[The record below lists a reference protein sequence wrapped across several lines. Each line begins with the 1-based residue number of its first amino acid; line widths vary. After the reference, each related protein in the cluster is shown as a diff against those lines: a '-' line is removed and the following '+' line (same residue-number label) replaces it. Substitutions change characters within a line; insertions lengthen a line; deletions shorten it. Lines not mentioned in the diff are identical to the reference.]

1 MSTKFITTKFFIP
14 QSRKKI
20 VNREYLINLL
30 NDGIDRKLILVS
42 APAGYGKTS
51 LIVSWLEKQQMPVTW
66 VSIDSGDNDFYRFF
80 GYMLEALHR
89 VIPPVGNELLQL
101 LDSGMPPSEDDFV
114 ELVLIELSTLST
126 DCILV
131 IDDYHLINNPDIHE
145 SFFQIIERSPKELH
159 FVICSRTDSLFSVS
173 KLRSSGELLELTQ
186 RDLSLTIDESFIFM
200 NKVMGMGLQ
209 SVDIA
214 FLHERTEGWL
224 VGMQMA
230 AIYLKNVS
238 DPTSFIHSLKGD
250 NRFIGDYLVDEVL
263 SGSPVTL
270 QDFLLRTSVLNR
282 MEASLCNYVLQIE
295 NSQELLE
302 FVDKQRMFIV
312 PLDDKRGWFR
322 YHHLFGEML
331 YARLLHRSPEL
342 VKDLYHRA
350 GNWKAAHGMKEEAI
364 DYLLNANDF
373 TRAAVL
379 IEEISLNL
387 VSHGRWNQVLN
398 WYSRI
403 PEIEFH
409 KLHEL
414 WMTYFMTLLNAG
426 LIVDM
431 SAKLKELSTIDFTL
445 LDLSEEDIN
454 RVRGELA
461 AFQGVIHLHS
471 KADPLLANKSL
482 KLAFECF
489 SSDASYRLAFARNNY
504 AVSCLLLGEIEK
516 AHPIF
521 ERNVLWGNQNKLSQS
536 IVMGTSY
543 LADAEMMAGNLHRAD
558 GLIQSVIRFAH
569 EKGLEHG
576 ALFSKANL
584 VMGSLFFEWNKL
596 DDALLYITDGIRL
609 AEKGGY
615 LEQLLPAYAILAR
628 IRWLQ
633 GDHVGI
639 HEILHRARVMAEK
652 YENPPI
658 AISFIN
664 AIEAVMAQ
672 QWGDPYIVDKWLAS
686 LKDKSSDN
694 NGLFSQFERISLA
707 RVLAAKEEYT
717 AMRDVLKPIW
727 ELALRQKRMK
737 DIISSEVLMAKCL
750 FMQGEPLPAM
760 AILQKALFQA
770 APNHFVR
777 TFLDEGSVIISMI
790 KQMLNT
796 RADRKPNTEECPTE
810 YLYFLLDE
818 VARETMKVSTVQ
830 PLART
835 VEGLESLTRQEL
847 HILHLVEAGFP
858 NKQIA
863 LELNI
868 SLNTVKYHLKNI
880 YAKLGVVNRTQAA
893 RIFKNRKK

>member
-89 VIPPVGNELLQL
+89 VIPPVGKKLLHL
-101 LDSGMPPSEDDFV
+101 LESAMPPSEDDFV
-114 ELVLIELSTLST
+114 ELVLIELSILST

-131 IDDYHLINNPDIHE
+131 IDDYHLINNPDIHK

-186 RDLSLTIDESFIFM
+186 RELSLTIGESNIFI
-200 NKVMGMGLQ
+200 NNVMEMGLQ
-209 SVDIA
+209 PADIA
-214 FLHERTEGWL
+214 ILHDRTEGWL
-224 VGMQMA
+224 VGMHMA
-230 AIYLKNVS
+230 AISLKNAS
-238 DPTSFIHSLKGD
+238 DPTGFIHSLKGD
-250 NRFIGDYLVDEVL
+250 NRYIGDYLVDEVL
-263 SGSPVTL
+263 SLKPENL
-270 QDFLLRTSVLNR
+270 QDFLLRTSILNR

-295 NSQELLE
+295 NSQDLLE
-302 FVDKQRMFIV
+302 SIDTQHLFIV
-312 PLDDKRGWFR
+312 PLDEKRGWFR
-322 YHHLFGEML
+322 YHHLFREML
-331 YARLLHRSPEL
+331 FARLLHRSPEL
-342 VKDLYHRA
+342 ISDLYHRA
-350 GNWKAAHGMKEEAI
+350 SEWKATHGMEEEAI
-364 DYLLNANDF
+364 DYSLNANDF
-373 TRAAVL
+373 TQAGVL
-379 IEEISLNL
+379 LTEISLNL
-387 VSHGRWNQVLN
+387 VSHGRWNQLLN

-403 PEIEFH
+403 PEIEFR
-409 KLHEL
+409 KLHKL
-414 WMTYFMTLLNAG
+414 WMTYFMTLINVGSINEA
-426 LIVDM
+426 
-431 SAKLKELSTIDFTL
+431 ANKLQELSTIDFKAL
-445 LDLSEEDIN
+445 NFSDEVIN

-461 AFQGVIHLHS
+461 AVQGVIYLHR

-482 KLAFECF
+482 REAIECF
-489 SSDASYRLAFARNNY
+489 SSDGSYRLAFARNNY

-521 ERNVLWGNQNKLSQS
+521 EKNVFWGKKNKLSQS

-543 LADAEMMAGNLHRAD
+543 LADAEAMAGNLHRAER
-558 GLIQSVIRFAH
+558 LIQSVIRFAH

-628 IRWLQ
+628 IQWLQ

-639 HEILHRARVMAEK
+639 HEALHRARVVAEK

-658 AISFIN
+658 AISFVN

-672 QWGDPYIVDKWLAS
+672 QWGDLYVVDNWLAS
-686 LKDKSSDN
+686 LRRS
-694 NGLFSQFERISLA
+694 
-707 RVLAAKEEYT
+707 
-717 AMRDVLKPIW
+717 
-727 ELALRQKRMK
+727 
-737 DIISSEVLMAKCL
+737 
-750 FMQGEPLPAM
+750 
-760 AILQKALFQA
+760 
-770 APNHFVR
+770 
-777 TFLDEGSVIISMI
+777 
-790 KQMLNT
+790 
-796 RADRKPNTEECPTE
+796 
-810 YLYFLLDE
+810 
-818 VARETMKVSTVQ
+818 
-830 PLART
+830 
-835 VEGLESLTRQEL
+835 
-847 HILHLVEAGFP
+847 
-858 NKQIA
+858 
-863 LELNI
+863 
-868 SLNTVKYHLKNI
+868 
-880 YAKLGVVNRTQAA
+880 
-893 RIFKNRKK
+893 IFK